1 MLFPPQVLG
10 TVTEYLTGE
19 IWNVERM
26 TDAISRTVAALRNR
40 DIGRGDKVLIFHGSS
55 GAFFADLF
63 AVWQTGAAAACLNS
77 GLSQPELEN
86 IVDFLKPKL
95 ILVDQDTVTTKVG
108 GVDMLCGRIQS
119 NEPIVESQ
127 PAALRGNLD
136 DAALIL
142 FTSGTTGTP
151 KGVVHNF
158 RSLLARIN
166 LNRQFIGDANLR
178 QTMCVLPTHFGHGL
192 IGNCLTPLLFG
203 HDLLLLTGSNL
214 PTIGKLGEI
223 IDQNEISFMSPVPA
237 FWKLVCKLSK
247 PPCKGTIGRVQIGS
261 APLAVELWRKVI
273 DWCGTDD
280 VVNMYGITETA
291 NWLAGASA
299 RDLAPEDG
307 LIGRMWGGMAAVID
321 AEGQFLPCGE
331 GELVVQSP
339 SLMSGYY
346 QLETQTREV
355 LVDGWFRTGDIG
367 RIDENGIMRLTG
379 RLKNEINRAG
389 IKIHPE
395 DLDLLFERHEAIVE
409 ACAFGIADDLSNE
422 LVGIALSLVDST
434 NITLAEIRAWC
445 DQRLALEKRPD
456 KWFIVADI
464 PKTDRGK
471 INRQR
476 VAEYCLQMNTDQQTR
491 RAE

>member
-1 MLFPPQVLG
+1 MLFPPQALG
-10 TVTEYLTGE
+10 TIREFSNGE
-19 IWNVERM
+19 VWDSDRIA
-26 TDAISRTVAALRNR
+26 DAVARAASTLRKKG
-40 DIGRGDKVLIFHGSS
+40 IGPGDNVLIYHGGS

-63 AVWQTGAAAACLNS
+63 AVWEMGACAACLNP

-86 IVDFLKPKL
+86 IVAFIKPKL
-95 ILVDQDTVTTKVG
+95 ILVDQDTVAATAG
-108 GVDMLCGRIQS
+108 GVDMLCAR
-119 NEPIVESQ
+119 NEPGEHIVENR
-127 PAALRGNLD
+127 PALANSNLD

-158 RSLLARIN
+158 RSLLARVN
-166 LNRQFIGDANLR
+166 LNRQFIGDTNLR
-178 QTMCVLPTHFGHGL
+178 RTLCVLPTHFGHGL

-203 HDLLLLTGSNL
+203 HELLLLSGGSL
-214 PTIGKLGEI
+214 PTISKLGEI
-223 IDQNEISFMSPVPA
+223 IDQHEISFMSSVPS
-237 FWKLVCKLSK
+237 FWKLVCKLAK
-247 PPCKGTIGRVQIGS
+247 PAAKDTLRRVQIGS
-261 APLAVELWRKVI
+261 APLAADLWRQVI
-273 DWCGTDD
+273 EWCGTDD

-307 LIGRMWGGMAAVID
+307 LIGRMWGGAAAIMNAD
-321 AEGQFLPCGE
+321 GQFLPHGE

-346 QLETQTREV
+346 QLEAQTEEV

-367 RIDENGIMRLTG
+367 RIDEDGVMRLTG
-379 RLKNEINRAG
+379 RQKNEINRAG
-389 IKIHPE
+389 IKVHPE
-395 DLDLLFERHEAIVE
+395 DLDLLFERHEAVSE

-422 LVGIALSLVDST
+422 LVGLALSLVDGT
-434 NITLAEIRAWC
+434 DITLAEIRTWC
-445 DQRLALEKRPD
+445 DGQLALEKRPD
-456 KWFIVADI
+456 KWFIVPEI

-476 VAEYCLQMNTDQQTR
+476 VAEYCFQLNAD
-491 RAE
+491 EKS

>member
-1 MLFPPQVLG
+1 MLFPPEALG
-10 TVTEYLTGE
+10 TITEYSTGE
-19 IWNVERM
+19 VWNAKRMGGAVARAASALHERG
-26 TDAISRTVAALRNR
+26 
-40 DIGRGDKVLIFHGSS
+40 IGPGDNVLIYHGGS

-63 AVWQTGAAAACLNS
+63 AIWQMGACAACLNP

-86 IVDFLKPKL
+86 IVSFIKPKL
-95 ILVDQDTVTTKVG
+95 ILVDQNTSAGIVG
-108 GVDMLCGRIQS
+108 GVAILCSQVEPVGRI
-119 NEPIVESQ
+119 IESKLTL
-127 PAALRGNLD
+127 ANSGLD

-166 LNRQFIGDANLR
+166 LNRQFIGDDNLGK
-178 QTMCVLPTHFGHGL
+178 TLCVLPTHFGHGL
-192 IGNCLTPLLFG
+192 IGNCLTPILFG
-203 HDLLLLTGSNL
+203 HDLLLLSGSNL

-223 IDQNEISFMSPVPA
+223 IDQHEISFLSSVPA
-237 FWKLVCKLSK
+237 FWKLVCKLAK
-247 PPCKGTIGRVQIGS
+247 PAAKGTLQRVQIGS
-261 APLAVELWRKVI
+261 DPLAADLWHQVI
-273 DWCGTDD
+273 EWCGTDD

-307 LIGRMWGGMAAVID
+307 LIGRMWGGMAAIID
-321 AEGQFLPCGE
+321 SDGQFRPFGE

-346 QLETQTREV
+346 QLEAQTRDV

-367 RIDENGIMRLTG
+367 RIDPDGVMRLTG
-379 RLKNEINRAG
+379 RQKNEINRAG
-389 IKIHPE
+389 VKIHPE
-395 DLDLLFERHEAIVE
+395 DLDLLFERHEAVSE
-409 ACAFGIADDLSNE
+409 ACAFAIADDLSNE
-422 LVGIALSLVDST
+422 LVGLALSLVDASA
-434 NITLAEIRAWC
+434 ITVPELRAWC
-445 DQRLALEKRPD
+445 EERLASEKRPD
-456 KWFIVADI
+456 KWFIVPEI

-476 VAEYCLQMNTDQQTR
+476 VAEYCFQLD
-491 RAE
+491 ADKKG